1 MLHEYLQT
9 DIVRED
15 GLTRTRS
22 WGAAIHSTRHVRRTG
37 VELGQQETSLR
48 ASLVTDNVTWDGE
61 TVNEQVLDKAGQVW
75 KEKMKMKRGAYLSIG
90 NR

>member
-1 MLHEYLQT
+1 MLHEDLQT

-37 VELGQQETSLR
+37 VELGEQETSLR
-48 ASLVTDNVTWDGE
+48 ASLVTDNVSRNGE
-61 TVNEQVLDKAGQVW
+61 SISEEVL
-75 KEKMKMKRGAYLSIG
+75 
-90 NR
+90 